1 LIIQQANVPVVV
13 DAGLATPSDAAIA
26 MEIGADAVL
35 VNTAIAQA
43 DEPILMGEA
52 FKLGVDAGR
61 KGFMAGRIKVKHI
74 GSASS
79 PTEGLVSS

>member
-1 LIIQQANVPVVV
+1 
-13 DAGLATPSDAAIA
+13 

-61 KGFMAGRIKVKHI
+61 KGFTAGRIKAKRI
-74 GSASS
+74 ASASS